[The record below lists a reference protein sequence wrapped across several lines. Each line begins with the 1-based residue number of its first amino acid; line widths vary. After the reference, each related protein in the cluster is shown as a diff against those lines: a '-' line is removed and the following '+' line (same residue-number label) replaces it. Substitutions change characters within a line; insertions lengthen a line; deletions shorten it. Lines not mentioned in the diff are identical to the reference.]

1 MNTSIRSFLMTL
13 TNAQLI
19 PNKFRKLCWMLF
31 PLPFIALVVSRFI
44 LNIDLSGNEVLTLF
58 HFFWMFAWA
67 ILIFSKE
74 KQEDELVNQ
83 LRMKA
88 FMSGVYFLLSGF
100 LLMFLISWGRKDS
113 FGQFDMPS
121 VAIIDLLLF
130 YIWLSFRVLM
140 YLHKQDEE

>member
-1 MNTSIRSFLMTL
+1 MAL

-19 PNKFRKLCWMLF
+19 PNHLRRLCWILF
-31 PLPFIALVVSRFI
+31 PLPFIALLASRFI
-44 LNIDLSGNEVLTLF
+44 FNIELSGNEILALF

-74 KQEDELVNQ
+74 KQEDELVSQ

-100 LLMFLISWGRKDS
+100 LLMFFISWGRRDS
-113 FGQFDMPS
+113 FGQFDMTS
-121 VAIIDLLLF
+121 VAIIDLLMF
-130 YIWLSFRVLM
+130 YIWVSFRVLL
-140 YLHKQDEE
+140 YLHTQDEE